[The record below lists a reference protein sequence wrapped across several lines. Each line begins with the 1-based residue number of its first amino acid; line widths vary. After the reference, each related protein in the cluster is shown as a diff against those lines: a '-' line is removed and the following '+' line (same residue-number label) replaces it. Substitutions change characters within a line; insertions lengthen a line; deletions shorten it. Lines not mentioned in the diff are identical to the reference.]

1 LSYARTIQ
9 PLVLLAAVQACVLG
23 CAGPSIWQ
31 RQGCSC
37 PYGSQPVG
45 AASTYGVQTG
55 PSVTMPMASGAAVQP
70 PAVSLPA
77 GQPTVPST
85 IPASPYRTQK
95 PPLASN
101 ADNGSAADDDGL
113 IVRGQSPSAN
123 PWQDYSPGSDDYRR
137 GPTPV
142 SGGTPV
148 SNPYPAPYTA
158 QPVSQ
163 STTPYGQPYQF
174 GQPTVSPAPAPAPSA
189 VQPFAAPPSYP
200 APQPYAQPQVNY
212 QPPPGGYQG
221 PPLPPPPPG
230 DQTGGVFN
238 PPPYPGWNPPS
249 VVPGEQPLGTPAPL
263 DILVEETRTGRLM
276 FGVAVN
282 SDAGVTGQVTIDE
295 RNFDITRVPTSFDDL
310 ASGNAWRGAGQGF
323 RVELQPGSQVQ
334 RYLVSFTEPYLFGS
348 NVSMNASAF
357 YFDRNYFDWDE
368 SRYGGRLGLGYRLTP
383 DLSVAGSFRAENVSV
398 FNPRV
403 NGVPELEESLGK
415 NDLFSGRASI
425 THDTR
430 DLPFAPTEG
439 HLIELSFEQAFGSFD
454 YPRAEI
460 DFAQYWMLRE
470 RPDGSGRHVLAY
482 NTKVGFSG
490 SDTPIF
496 ENYFAGG
503 FSTLRGFAFRGAS
516 PVDMGVRVGGDFRW
530 INSVEYIFPITA
542 DDMLKGIVFCDF
554 GTVERDISIDPDNFR
569 VAPGF
574 GLRINVPA
582 LGPAPLAFDFAF
594 PVAMADTDDEQVF
607 SFFFGATRQ

>member
-1 LSYARTIQ
+1 M
-9 PLVLLAAVQACVLG
+9 P
-23 CAGPSIWQ
+23 
-31 RQGCSC
+31 
-37 PYGSQPVG
+37 G
-45 AASTYGVQTG
+45 AAA
-55 PSVTMPMASGAAVQP
+55 PSVTP
-70 PAVSLPA
+70 PAMPSAL

-85 IPASPYRTQK
+85 IPATPYRSQK
-95 PPLASN
+95 P
-101 ADNGSAADDDGL
+101 ADESDDGL
-113 IVRGQSPSAN
+113 IIRGQSPSTAAN
-123 PWQDYSPGSDDYRR
+123 PWADYAPGSDDYRR

-148 SNPYPAPYTA
+148 STPYPAPYNTA
-158 QPVSQ
+158 PPAQ

-174 GQPTVSPAPAPAPSA
+174 GQPNVAPQPAPAPTYPTYTT
-189 VQPFAAPPSYP
+189 PPTYAAPPTYS
-200 APQPYAQPQVNY
+200 QPQVNY
-212 QPPPGGYQG
+212 QPAPGGYSA
-221 PPLPPPPPG
+221 PPLPPPPPPQN
-230 DQTGGVFN
+230 QTGDVFN

-249 VVPGEQPLGTPAPL
+249 IVPGVEPLGTPAPL
-263 DILVEETRTGRLM
+263 DILVEETRTGRFM

-295 RNFDITRVPTSFDDL
+295 RNFDITRVPTSFDDFT
-310 ASGNAWRGAGQGF
+310 SGRAWRGAGQGF
-323 RVELQPGSQVQ
+323 RIEAQPGSQVQ

-348 NVSMNASAF
+348 NVSMNTSAF

-368 SRYGGRLGLGYRLTP
+368 SRFGGRLGLGYRLTP
-383 DLSVAGSFRAENVSV
+383 DLSVAGSLRMENVSI

-403 NGVPELEESLGK
+403 NGVPELEEALGR
-415 NDLFSGRASI
+415 NDFFSGRASI

-439 HLIELSFEQAFGSFD
+439 HLIEVAFEQAFGDFS

-470 RPDGSGRHVLAY
+470 RPDGSGRHVVAY
-482 NTKVGFSG
+482 SSKVGFSG

-516 PVDMGVRVGGDFRW
+516 PMDMGVRVGGDFRW
-530 INSVEYIFPITA
+530 INSLEYIFPLTA

-554 GTVERDISIDPDNFR
+554 GTVERDIALRGENFR

-594 PVAMADTDDEQVF
+594 PVASAATDDEQVF

>member
-1 LSYARTIQ
+1 LTYARYIQ

-31 RQGCSC
+31 RPGCAC
-37 PYGSQPVG
+37 PYGSQQPYG
-45 AASTYGVQTG
+45 AA
-55 PSVTMPMASGAAVQP
+55 QP
-70 PAVSLPA
+70 FATQQSPGMVIQNAPPPTAQAPTIQLPA
-77 GQPTVPST
+77 GQPTIPST
-85 IPASPYRTQK
+85 IPASPYRSQK
-95 PPLASN
+95 PPIETGATN
-101 ADNGSAADDDGL
+101 DGGRDSGDEL
-113 IVRGQSPSAN
+113 IVRGQSPAAGQTN
-123 PWQDYSPGSDDYRR
+123 PWADYSGGSDEYRR

-142 SGGTPV
+142 SGGPPV
-148 SNPYPAPYTA
+148 STQYQAPYNAPPAP
-158 QPVSQ
+158 QP
-163 STTPYGQPYQF
+163 TTPYGQPYQY
-174 GQPTVSPAPAPAPSA
+174 GQPSVVAQPGA
-189 VQPFAAPPSYP
+189 VYQTPPT
-200 APQPYAQPQVNY
+200 YAQPQLNY
-212 QPPPGGYQG
+212 QPGPGGVTG
-221 PPLPPPPPG
+221 PPLPPPPPAG
-230 DQTGGVFN
+230 QDPTGTIFS
-238 PPPYPGWNPPS
+238 PPPYPGWNPQS
-249 VVPGEQPLGTPAPL
+249 VVPGAEPDALGTPAPL
-263 DILVEETRTGRLM
+263 DIFVEETRTGRFM

-282 SDAGVTGQVTIDE
+282 SDAGVTGQVTVDE
-295 RNFDITRVPTSFDDL
+295 RNFDITRVPTSWDDIL
-310 ASGNAWRGAGQGF
+310 SGNAFRGAGQGF
-323 RVELQPGSQVQ
+323 RIEAQPGSQVQ

-348 NVSMNASAF
+348 NISMNASAF

-398 FNPRV
+398 YNPRV
-403 NGVPELEESLGK
+403 LGVPELDAALGR
-415 NDLFSGRASI
+415 NDIYSGKASI

-439 HLIELSFEQAFGSFD
+439 HLIEFSFEQAFGSFS
-454 YPRAEI
+454 YPRAEV
-460 DFAQYWMLRE
+460 DFAQYWKLRE

-482 NTKVGFSG
+482 STKVGFSG

-516 PVDMGVRVGGDFRW
+516 PVDMGVRVGGEFRW
-530 INSVEYIFPITA
+530 INSLEYIFPLTA

-554 GTVERDISIDPDNFR
+554 GTVERDIALRGENFR